1 MKGAIRLCT
10 AVFPSKIDGHRIE
23 ALARAPLW
31 EVGLDYLHGT
41 GHGVGAFLNVHEG
54 PCGINARP
62 TKGPLQAGMI
72 LSDGERA
79 GQLSMFF
86 NIPIYIEFNLL
97 INQSFQL
104 INQSIRWYRC
114 SQVQSYSDYNLK
126 TASNMYI
133 RTYVH
138 CSSS

>member
-1 MKGAIRLCT
+1 MQECFTRVLKGAIRLCT

-23 ALARAPLW
+23 ALARASLW

-62 TKGPLQAGMI
+62 AKGPLQAGMI

-79 GQLSMFF
+79 AQLSMYF
-86 NIPIYIEFNLL
+86 NVTIDIGVQSINSLEFNQLISQSIGL
-97 INQSFQL
+97 YIQMFLSDIAGINQ
-104 INQSIRWYRC
+104 
-114 SQVQSYSDYNLK
+114 
-126 TASNMYI
+126 
-133 RTYVH
+133 
-138 CSSS
+138 